1 MSFVKED
8 IVTTTK
14 KAASATKKAADGP
27 RVTMEMLH
35 NLHAVVRNVRLVAD
49 NCLTFTLRLY
59 GIDLYGMRLVE
70 GEKSTFITASAN
82 KGKNGKYYDN
92 YRVYFDEYAARAV
105 EAAVRKA
112 YDENTDE
119 VEV

>member
-1 MSFVKED
+1 MSFA
-8 IVTTTK
+8 K
-14 KAASATKKAADGP
+14 KDNASTPKKAADGP
-27 RVTMEMLH
+27 RVSVEMLH
-35 NLHAVVRNVRLVAD
+35 DLNAVVRNVRLVAD

-59 GIDLYGMRLVE
+59 GIDLYGMRLE

-92 YRVYFDEYAARAV
+92 FRVYFTEDSAQAV
-105 EAAVRKA
+105 ENAVRKA
-112 YDENTDE
+112 YDENADE

>member
-1 MSFVKED
+1 MSFAKNNSAF
-8 IVTTTK
+8 TPK
-14 KAASATKKAADGP
+14 KVADGP
-27 RVTMEMLH
+27 RVTVEMLH
-35 NLHAVVRNVRLVAD
+35 DLHAVVRSVRQVAD
-49 NCLTFTLRLY
+49 NCLIFTLRLY

-70 GEKSTFITASAN
+70 GKKSTFITASAN

-92 YRVYFDEYAARAV
+92 FRVYFAEDAAQVV
-105 EAAVRKA
+105 ENAVRKA

>member
-1 MSFVKED
+1 MAF
-8 IVTTTK
+8 TK
-14 KAASATKKAADGP
+14 NNASTPKKAADGP
-27 RVTMEMLH
+27 RVTVEMLH
-35 NLHAVVRNVRLVAD
+35 NLHAVVRSVRQVAD

-92 YRVYFDEYAARAV
+92 FRVYFAEDAAQAV
-105 EAAVRKA
+105 ENAVREA
-112 YDENTDE
+112 YATDE
-119 VEV
+119 EELEV

>member
-1 MSFVKED
+1 MSFAKKENAS
-8 IVTTTK
+8 TSK
-14 KAASATKKAADGP
+14 KVADGP
-27 RVTMEMLH
+27 RVTVEMLH
-35 NLHAVVRNVRLVAD
+35 NLHAVVRSVRQVSD

-92 YRVYFDEYAARAV
+92 FRVYFAEDAAQAV
-105 EAAVRKA
+105 ENAVREA
-112 YDENTDE
+112 YATNAEELE
-119 VEV
+119 V

>member
-1 MSFVKED
+1 MSFAKNNN
-8 IVTTTK
+8 
-14 KAASATKKAADGP
+14 ASTPKKAADGP
-27 RVTMEMLH
+27 RVSVEMLH
-35 NLHAVVRNVRLVAD
+35 NLHAVVRSVRLV
-49 NCLTFTLRLY
+49 

-92 YRVYFDEYAARAV
+92 FRVYFAEDAAQAV
-105 EAAVRKA
+105 ENAVRKA

>member
-1 MSFVKED
+1 MAF
-8 IVTTTK
+8 K
-14 KAASATKKAADGP
+14 KNTFQTFSPDANDRP
-27 RVTMEMLH
+27 RVSVEMLH
-35 NLHAVVRNVRLVAD
+35 DLHAVVRSVRQVAD

-92 YRVYFDEYAARAV
+92 FRVYFAEDAAQAM
-105 EAAVRKA
+105 ENAVRKA

>member
-1 MSFVKED
+1 MSFA
-8 IVTTTK
+8 K
-14 KAASATKKAADGP
+14 KDNASTTKKAADGP
-27 RVTMEMLH
+27 RVSVEMLH
-35 NLHAVVRNVRLVAD
+35 DLNAAVRNVRMVAD

-92 YRVYFDEYAARAV
+92 FRVYFAEDAAQAV
-105 EAAVRKA
+105 ENAVREA
-112 YDENTDE
+112 YATNEEELE
-119 VEV
+119 V

>member
-1 MSFVKED
+1 MAFA
-8 IVTTTK
+8 K
-14 KAASATKKAADGP
+14 KNNASTPNKAADGP
-27 RVTMEMLH
+27 RVTVEMLH
-35 NLHAVVRNVRLVAD
+35 NLHAVVRTVRQVAD

-92 YRVYFDEYAARAV
+92 YRVYFAEDAVQAV
-105 EAAVRKA
+105 EAAVRNA

>member
-1 MSFVKED
+1 MSFAKNNN
-8 IVTTTK
+8 
-14 KAASATKKAADGP
+14 ASTPKKAADGP
-27 RVTMEMLH
+27 RVTVEMLH

-92 YRVYFDEYAARAV
+92 FRVYFAEDAAQAV
-105 EAAVRKA
+105 EDAVRKA

>member
-1 MSFVKED
+1 MAFTKNNTDSFK
-8 IVTTTK
+8 
-14 KAASATKKAADGP
+14 KKAADDP
-27 RVTMEMLH
+27 RVTVEMLH
-35 NLHAVVRNVRLVAD
+35 NLHAVVRSVRQVAD

-92 YRVYFDEYAARAV
+92 YRVYFAEDAAQAV

>member
-1 MSFVKED
+1 MAFA
-8 IVTTTK
+8 K
-14 KAASATKKAADGP
+14 KNNASTPNKAADGP
-27 RVTMEMLH
+27 RVTVEMLH
-35 NLHAVVRNVRLVAD
+35 NLHAVVRTVRQVAD

-92 YRVYFDEYAARAV
+92 YRVYFAKDAAQAV
-105 EAAVRKA
+105 ETAVRNA
-112 YDENTDE
+112 YDENMDE